1 MDPMLEHVLEFIHDD
16 KHFVARGLKQ
26 LQAQTGTEPNVLAGG
41 IGGLIAVYLIG
52 GAHAQFVANAILTIV
67 PLLITF
73 VFVKE
78 RPLTSHILIYWSCYS
93 FLTLFDNVL
102 QEVPCYYLV
111 KVGLLALLFLRPFV
125 YIDKILAIIKN
136 ADDGAEHALF
146 TTEELRELENMQRG
160 KKSPPPEKPEGERP
174 QNSLR
179 QAPGSR
185 RMAPVGPSVSMPVGP
200 SRIGSQRSTRTA
212 IPPTDKTP
220 SIRALPT
227 AAAADRPPSIRAPP
241 TIPEQPPV
249 SPTVSD
255 TQMSNASDAPNTAM
269 TALSIPS
276 NTMIRNPD
284 EYQLS
289 ADSPMAVS
297 PSGRIGDVVNLNDM
311 SFWPMN
317 KLVFNGPFD
326 DRTLTYYMNIQNNS
340 NKHIA
345 FAIKSNAIPRITAT
359 PPHGILQPKQKQTIG
374 IHLEKF
380 SFEDVQT
387 ERDRIAYD
395 YAFCPPETKGFSH
408 KLFQNAD
415 TRRRKNIRIEYN
427 P

>member
-1 MDPMLEHVLEFIHDD
+1 MLEHVLEFIHDD

-78 RPLTSHILIYWSCYS
+78 RPLTSHILIYWYVAFWLFMVLRDLHFRSCYS

-185 RMAPVGPSVSMPVGP
+185 RVSLLHAYARLHGTFRWHRLALLYPCQSDRRALVRKDRPAQPSRQLTRPPPSVRCQLLLIALHLSELLRQFP
-200 SRIGSQRSTRTA
+200 SSRQFLRRF
-212 IPPTDKTP
+212 
-220 SIRALPT
+220 
-227 AAAADRPPSIRAPP
+227 
-241 TIPEQPPV
+241 V
-249 SPTVSD
+249 
-255 TQMSNASDAPNTAM
+255 
-269 TALSIPS
+269 
-276 NTMIRNPD
+276 
-284 EYQLS
+284 
-289 ADSPMAVS
+289 
-297 PSGRIGDVVNLNDM
+297 
-311 SFWPMN
+311 
-317 KLVFNGPFD
+317 
-326 DRTLTYYMNIQNNS
+326 
-340 NKHIA
+340 
-345 FAIKSNAIPRITAT
+345 
-359 PPHGILQPKQKQTIG
+359 
-374 IHLEKF
+374 
-380 SFEDVQT
+380 SFEHPIT
-387 ERDRIAYD
+387 YD
-395 YAFCPPETKGFSH
+395 CFRFR
-408 KLFQNAD
+408 
-415 TRRRKNIRIEYN
+415 TRK
-427 P
+427 